1 MNWQAK
7 NHNHFLY
14 LTGVSLRCTPSSEKY
29 VGLNLTMSRYD
40 IIRARSIKLQRINL
54 LVTITPSII
63 LLFVITKFA
72 WNHLNIF
79 FVYLIWL
86 VGLLVIPLGLRFAL
100 ECISKKFKAMQN
112 EFYDLRLEIN
122 QLKRSVDKVYSK
134 YRKRNKGEQF
144 KKAYAL
150 QGKDIVSCEERLAVG
165 MNREKKEIF
174 VTCFIK
180 SGKVLRVTASIGSA
194 FKCSASDN
202 PQYWGGHIDRL
213 SCDEIRQYHNHPIS
227 SNHTHPSSIDHKTSK
242 SLKGILGNHKDKL
255 RSFIIYWN
263 EIREWRI
270 IEYDEGN
277 KHWQQYEFDI
287 AAQPINSADPK
298 GRAAD

>member
-1 MNWQAK
+1 M
-7 NHNHFLY
+7 
-14 LTGVSLRCTPSSEKY
+14 
-29 VGLNLTMSRYD
+29 
-40 IIRARSIKLQRINL
+40 
-54 LVTITPSII
+54 
-63 LLFVITKFA
+63 
-72 WNHLNIF
+72 
-79 FVYLIWL
+79 
-86 VGLLVIPLGLRFAL
+86 
-100 ECISKKFKAMQN
+100 
-112 EFYDLRLEIN
+112 
-122 QLKRSVDKVYSK
+122 
-134 YRKRNKGEQF
+134 
-144 KKAYAL
+144 
-150 QGKDIVSCEERLAVG
+150 
-165 MNREKKEIF
+165 
-174 VTCFIK
+174 
-180 SGKVLRVTASIGSA
+180 
-194 FKCSASDN
+194 
-202 PQYWGGHIDRL
+202 